1 MAWIKWFESILCE
14 LKYFNMDLNLV
25 TKIVQIM
32 YDIGIEKEKTL
43 EICEELLDNSKL
55 YAGNQ
60 DAIDSM
66 LQDKLTIDEY
76 ISLTQYKIF

>member
-1 MAWIKWFESILCE
+1 MAWKKWFESILCE
-14 LKYFNMDLNLV
+14 LKFFIMDLKME
-25 TKIVQIM
+25 TKMIQVM
-32 YDIGIEKEKTL
+32 LDIGIKKEKTL
-43 EICEELLDNSKL
+43 EIFRELLDNSKL

-60 DAIDSM
+60 DAINSM

>member
-1 MAWIKWFESILCE
+1 MQRASF
-14 LKYFNMDLNLV
+14 
-25 TKIVQIM
+25 
-32 YDIGIEKEKTL
+32 GIETEKTL